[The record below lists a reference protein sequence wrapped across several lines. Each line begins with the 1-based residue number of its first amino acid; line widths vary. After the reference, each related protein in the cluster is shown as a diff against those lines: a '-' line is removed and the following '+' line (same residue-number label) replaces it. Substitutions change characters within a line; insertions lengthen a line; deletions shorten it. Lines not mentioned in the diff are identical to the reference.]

1 MVKKMKREL
10 FCKILNSEMQL
21 ATGCTEPAAV
31 ALCAA
36 YASEQLGTEVAEVH
50 VLASVNIIKNAM
62 SAGIPGISNTGINY
76 AAALG
81 AIGGVVERQ
90 LQVIDSTSEKERE
103 KAVKLVKDGH
113 VHMGMKNTEEKLY
126 IEVEV
131 RSADGH
137 QAKAIIATAHTNLV
151 YLEKDGVCLLKKQQ
165 LTGTEKISP
174 DLVEHTLSV
183 ESIYRFVNELDR
195 QTDDLHMVELAIAVN
210 KRIAEEGAQKPF
222 GLTIGQHIMNARS
235 EGTMGSDVVTAA
247 MERTAS
253 GIDARMGGAGVPVV
267 TNSGSG
273 NQGITATIPVLTAA
287 EAFGIDDDRLF
298 RAVTLSH
305 LMAIYIHCRF
315 GLLSALCGATIA
327 GTGAS
332 CGIVYLL
339 GGGPKEI
346 GYAINNMMGCVTGML
361 CDGAKADCA
370 MKVSACVNMAFL
382 SAFMAIKGT
391 CVSSDEGIVEEDPA
405 HTIRNFV
412 RLGNDGSPVM
422 DNIILDIM
430 FSKRTGKMLE

>member
-1 MVKKMKREL
+1 MKREL

-36 YASEQLGTEVAEVH
+36 YAGRQLEAEIAELQ

-62 SAGIPGISNTGINY
+62 SAGIPGIPYTGINY

-81 AIGGVVERQ
+81 AVGGRTERQ
-90 LQVIDSTSEKERE
+90 LQVIDSASEEARE
-103 KAVKLVKDGH
+103 KALQLVKDGH
-113 VHMGMKNTEEKLY
+113 VCMGIKETEEKLY

-131 RSADGH
+131 KCIDGH
-137 QAKAIIATAHTNLV
+137 QAKAVIAAAHTNLI
-151 YLEKDGVCLLKKQQ
+151 YLEKDGVCLLKKDVS
-165 LTGTEKISP
+165 TRPEGISP
-174 DLVEHTLSV
+174 DLMEQVLSI
-183 ESIYRFVNELDR
+183 ESIFRFANELDR
-195 QTDDLHMVELAIAVN
+195 QMDDLHMIELAIAVN
-210 KRIAEEGAQKPF
+210 RRIAEEGAQKQF
-222 GLTIGQHIMNARS
+222 GLTIGQHILNARN
-235 EGTMGSDVVTAA
+235 EGTMGNDVVTAA

-273 NQGITATIPVLTAA
+273 NQGITATIPVITAA
-287 EAFGIDDDRLF
+287 EAFGADDDRMF
-298 RAVTLSH
+298 RAVALSH
-305 LMAIYIHCRF
+305 LMSIYIHCRF

-327 GTGAS
+327 GTGAC

-346 GYAINNMMGCVTGML
+346 GYAVNNMMGCVTGML

-370 MKVSACVNMAFL
+370 MKVSACVNTAFL
-382 SAFMAIKGT
+382 SAFMAMKGVS
-391 CVSSDEGIVEEDPA
+391 VSSNEGIVEKNPA

-430 FSKRTGKMLE
+430 LNKQTEQTV

>member
-165 LTGTEKISP
+165 
-174 DLVEHTLSV
+174 
-183 ESIYRFVNELDR
+183 
-195 QTDDLHMVELAIAVN
+195 
-210 KRIAEEGAQKPF
+210 
-222 GLTIGQHIMNARS
+222 
-235 EGTMGSDVVTAA
+235 
-247 MERTAS
+247 
-253 GIDARMGGAGVPVV
+253 
-267 TNSGSG
+267 
-273 NQGITATIPVLTAA
+273 
-287 EAFGIDDDRLF
+287 
-298 RAVTLSH
+298 
-305 LMAIYIHCRF
+305 
-315 GLLSALCGATIA
+315 
-327 GTGAS
+327 
-332 CGIVYLL
+332 
-339 GGGPKEI
+339 
-346 GYAINNMMGCVTGML
+346 
-361 CDGAKADCA
+361 
-370 MKVSACVNMAFL
+370 
-382 SAFMAIKGT
+382 
-391 CVSSDEGIVEEDPA
+391 
-405 HTIRNFV
+405 
-412 RLGNDGSPVM
+412 
-422 DNIILDIM
+422 
-430 FSKRTGKMLE
+430 